1 MRGAMSEKMVFII
14 NGMSIFVVER
24 GKGICWVKAIYA
36 IYDDGVF
43 TVFAVKAITF
53 GMAETLLK
61 ISGNI

>member
-1 MRGAMSEKMVFII
+1 MRGAMSEKMVFIV
-14 NGMSIFVVER
+14 NSMSIFVVGR

-43 TVFAVKAITF
+43 TVLAVKAITF